1 MFSTIRV
8 RLIGTSVLIVIA
20 AVAIVSLV
28 SYRFS
33 RSFILDDLNVQLSG
47 ISTSEAAKLAGWVA
61 AQKRV
66 VKSVAASALS
76 ADPFPSLQ
84 QAQVAGN
91 LDLVYV
97 GSADKRML
105 SVPARERPADYDPTA
120 RPWYKLA
127 SGSNEA
133 VVTAPYIAASTQKL
147 VVTFAYAVKADG
159 ATTAVTGADVT
170 VEEVL
175 AGLSKIHPT
184 PSGYVFLLD
193 KDNRIMAHPNAAL
206 VLKPASELSAEITP
220 ALLGAVS
227 DAATRPA
234 AVRIGA
240 GHYLLKAAPVPG
252 TDWVLVT
259 AAVESE
265 ALARLNKL
273 LAGIAAVLLAVG
285 GAAAAVSAVSV
296 SALLRGLGRVRDA
309 MLQIGSGS
317 GDLTR
322 RLPVKGHDEIDE
334 IAQAF
339 NGFVDKLETV
349 MRDVRDSTE
358 SIATASSQIATGA
371 QDLSGRTERTA
382 GNLQQTAS
390 SMQSLTGLVRASA
403 DSAGT
408 GEGLAQGSMQ
418 LAEHGGEIVA
428 QVVTTMGEITAS
440 SARIS
445 DIISVIDGI
454 AFQTNIL
461 ALNAAV
467 EAARAGEQGKGFAVV
482 ASEVRE
488 LSRRT
493 SEAAREIKGLITDS
507 VERVEHGG
515 RLVADAGDSM
525 KRIVDSVRRVTE
537 IVGAITASSVDQ
549 SRGLGEINAAVADVD
564 QLTQQNA
571 ALVEESAAA
580 AESLKDQA
588 SHLAG
593 VIAQFRISR

>member
-8 RLIGTSVLIVIA
+8 RLISTSVLIVIV

-47 ISTSEAAKLAGWVA
+47 ISTSEASKLADWVA
-61 AQKRV
+61 GQKRV
-66 VKSVAASALS
+66 VKSVAAAALA
-76 ADPFPSLQ
+76 ADPSPALQ
-84 QAQVAGN
+84 QALAAGN
-91 LDLVYV
+91 LDLAYV
-97 GSADKRML
+97 GSADRKML
-105 SVPARERPADYDPTA
+105 SVPSRERPADYDPTA
-120 RPWYKLA
+120 RPWYKQAA
-127 SGSNEA
+127 SSAEA
-133 VVTAPYIAASTQKL
+133 IVTAPYIAASSKKL
-147 VVTFAYAVKADG
+147 VVTFAYAVKAAG
-159 ATTAVTGADVT
+159 ATAAVAGADVT
-170 VEEVL
+170 VDDVL

-193 KDNRIMAHPNAAL
+193 KDGRIMAHPNPAL
-206 VLKPASELSAEITP
+206 VLKPASDLSADITP
-220 ALLGAVS
+220 ALLGTVS
-227 DAATRPA
+227 DAVANPA
-234 AVRIGA
+234 AVRIGT

-252 TDWVLVT
+252 TEWVLVT
-259 AAVESE
+259 AAEEGE
-265 ALARLNKL
+265 ALARLNQL
-273 LAGIAAVLLAVG
+273 LAGIGAVLLVVG

-322 RLPVKGHDEIDE
+322 RLPVKGRDEIDA

-339 NGFVDKLETV
+339 NDFVDKLEVV

-358 SIATASSQIATGA
+358 SIATASSQIAMGA

-382 GNLQQTAS
+382 SNLQQTAS
-390 SMQSLTGLVRASA
+390 SMQSITSLVRTSA
-403 DSAGT
+403 DSAAT
-408 GEGLAQGSMQ
+408 GESLAQGSVQ
-418 LAEHGGEIVA
+418 LADRGGEVVA

-440 SARIS
+440 STRIS

-488 LSRRT
+488 LSKRT
-493 SEAAREIKGLITDS
+493 SEAAREIKGLITES

-515 RLVADAGDSM
+515 RLVTDAGDSM
-525 KRIVDSVRRVTE
+525 KRIVDSVRRVTD

-549 SRGLGEINAAVADVD
+549 SRGLGEINAAVAEVD
-564 QLTQQNA
+564 QMTQQNA

-588 SHLAG
+588 RHLSS

>member
-33 RSFILDDLNVQLSG
+33 RSFILDNLNVQLSG
-47 ISTSEAAKLAGWVA
+47 ISTSEAAKLGDWVA
-61 AQKRV
+61 SQKRV
-66 VKSVAASALS
+66 VKSIAPAALA
-76 ADPFPSLQ
+76 ADPSPALQ
-84 QAQVAGN
+84 QALSAGN

-97 GSADKRML
+97 GSADRKML

-120 RPWYKLA
+120 RPWYKQA
-127 SGSNEA
+127 ADSA
-133 VVTAPYIAASTQKL
+133 DAIVTAPYIAASSKKL
-147 VVTFAYAVKADG
+147 VVTFAYAVKIAG
-159 ATTAVTGADVT
+159 ATAAVAGADVT
-170 VEEVL
+170 VEDVL

-193 KDNRIMAHPNAAL
+193 KDNRIMAHPNTAL
-206 VLKPASELSAEITP
+206 TLKPASELSTAITP
-220 ALLGAVS
+220 ALLAAVS
-227 DAATRPA
+227 DGTTSPA
-234 AVRIGA
+234 AVRIGD
-240 GHYLLKAAPVPG
+240 GQYLLKAAPVPG

-259 AAVESE
+259 AAEQGE

-273 LAGIAAVLLAVG
+273 LAGIAAVLLIVG
-285 GAAAAVSAVSV
+285 GVAAAVSALSV

-334 IAQAF
+334 MAQAF
-339 NGFVDKLETV
+339 NGFVVKLETV

-382 GNLQQTAS
+382 SNLQQTAS
-390 SMQSLTGLVRASA
+390 SMQQLTGLVKKSA
-403 DSAGT
+403 DSAAT
-408 GEGLAQGSMQ
+408 GADLAQGSVD
-418 LAEHGGEIVA
+418 LADRGSEIVA
-428 QVVTTMGEITAS
+428 QVVSTMGEITAS

-445 DIISVIDGI
+445 DITSVIDGI

-488 LSRRT
+488 LAKRT
-493 SEAAREIKGLITDS
+493 SESAREIKSLITDS
-507 VERVEHGG
+507 TQRVEHGG

-525 KRIVDSVRRVTE
+525 KRIVDSVRRVTQ
-537 IVGAITASSVDQ
+537 IVGAITASSIDQ
-549 SRGLGEINAAVADVD
+549 SRGLGEINVTVADVD
-564 QLTQQNA
+564 QMTQQNA
-571 ALVEESAAA
+571 ALVEQSAAA

-588 SHLAG
+588 SHLAD
-593 VIAQFRISR
+593 VVAQFRISR

>member
-8 RLIGTSVLIVIA
+8 RLISTSVLIVIA

-47 ISTSEAAKLAGWVA
+47 ISTSEASKLADWVA
-61 AQKRV
+61 GQKRV
-66 VKSVAASALS
+66 VKSVAAAALA
-76 ADPFPSLQ
+76 ADPSPALQ
-84 QAQVAGN
+84 QALAAGN
-91 LDLVYV
+91 LDLAYV
-97 GSADKRML
+97 GSADRKML
-105 SVPARERPADYDPTA
+105 SVPSRERPADYDPTA
-120 RPWYKLA
+120 RPWYKQAA
-127 SGSNEA
+127 SSAEA
-133 VVTAPYIAASTQKL
+133 IVTAPYIAASSKKL
-147 VVTFAYAVKADG
+147 VVTFAYAVKAAG
-159 ATTAVTGADVT
+159 ATAAVAGADVT
-170 VEEVL
+170 VDDVL

-193 KDNRIMAHPNAAL
+193 KDGRIMAHPNPAL
-206 VLKPASELSAEITP
+206 VLKPASDLSADITP
-220 ALLGAVS
+220 ALLGTVS
-227 DAATRPA
+227 DAVANPA
-234 AVRIGA
+234 AVRIGT

-252 TDWVLVT
+252 TEWVLVT
-259 AAVESE
+259 AAEEGE
-265 ALARLNKL
+265 ALARLNQL
-273 LAGIAAVLLAVG
+273 LAGIGAVLLVVG

-322 RLPVKGHDEIDE
+322 RLPVKGRDEIDA

-339 NGFVDKLETV
+339 NDFVDKLEVV

-358 SIATASSQIATGA
+358 SIATASSQIAMGA

-382 GNLQQTAS
+382 SNLQQTAS
-390 SMQSLTGLVRASA
+390 SMQSLTSLVRTSA
-403 DSAGT
+403 DSAAT
-408 GEGLAQGSMQ
+408 GESLAQGSVQ
-418 LAEHGGEIVA
+418 LADRGGEVVA

-440 SARIS
+440 STRIS

-488 LSRRT
+488 LSKRT
-493 SEAAREIKGLITDS
+493 SEAAREIKGLITES

-515 RLVADAGDSM
+515 RLVTDAGDSM
-525 KRIVDSVRRVTE
+525 KRIVDSVRRVTD

-549 SRGLGEINAAVADVD
+549 SRGLGEINAAVAEVD
-564 QLTQQNA
+564 QMTQQNA

-588 SHLAG
+588 RHLSS